1 MTAERTQQATKSKK
15 KTEAVKSE
23 AKRQDKQGKVSNFD
37 LVAQGVCPHDKASL
51 GDEVAG
57 KGVGITRTCS
67 KCGHVWYFNRKIKT
81 CACRTCVADK
91 QKSKKG
97 G

>member
-1 MTAERTQQATKSKK
+1 MVKTKTKTDTTK
-15 KTEAVKSE
+15 KT
-23 AKRQDKQGKVSNFD
+23 SNFE
-37 LVAQGVCPHDKASL
+37 LVASGKCPHDNASL

-67 KCGHVWYFNRKIKT
+67 SCGHRWYLNKKIHT
-81 CACRTCVADK
+81 CKCQTCSADK

-97 G
+97 D